1 MNALRFGAQAPSNI
15 ALIKYMGKKAG
26 SANIPENGS
35 LSMTLNDLCT
45 YAEIELTPA
54 TAGIDSF
61 QWIAELPRLRSMKI
75 EMKPSVPSLKGEGL
89 EKVIRHLKR
98 VREASVTLFKE
109 FGLETRSEPL
119 SFTLR
124 TANTFPQGSGIASS
138 ASAFAAITLSAA
150 MACAKDT
157 AKFEKTYETNMSFR
171 RELAKISRA
180 GSGSSCRSFEGPF
193 VEWKE
198 EDTVAVSSPAKELSH
213 FVLVVSEAEKRVS
226 SSQAHLRIKTS
237 PLWEGRVA
245 RVEERLVSLRKALEQ
260 GNLRTVSKLA
270 WGEAWEMHSLF
281 HTAEEPFSYWEAQTM
296 EALQF
301 LTPFMGANATE
312 TPPIVT
318 LDAGPNIHIIVESKN
333 ADLWRKRI
341 RDRFPGVRLLEDC
354 PGPGARAWIEDGSV
368 SWTQFHTRVRGKWV
382 LAGEHAVLRGADAV
396 TLPHPEFALEIDYT
410 PASSGALEVVPS
422 SAQSVVSEI
431 LSSVLNSPS
440 GKISQP
446 AGKLEIKSTIPIGA
460 GLGSSAALCVA
471 MGRWLAPFL
480 GITNPAGLQEFA
492 TQLEHRFHGKSSG
505 MDVAAIVAGEPI
517 AFAMPSSN
525 KEKSGATPLGI
536 QKLPKFTFHDTGLR
550 ARTSDCVAK
559 VEKLRD
565 KDPKLASQLDE
576 QMSSASKLA
585 VEGLLQYN
593 ANPSQQALETIA
605 TAMRRAQEC
614 YYSWQLIPSQAQK
627 LEDELRAQGALAT
640 KITGAGDGGMIVALW
655 GELRG

>member
-45 YAEIELTPA
+45 YAEIELAPSA
-54 TAGIDSF
+54 SGADSF
-61 QWIAELPRLRSMKI
+61 QWIAELPRLRSIKFDL
-75 EMKPSVPSLKGEGL
+75 KPSVPSLKGEGL

-98 VREASVTLFKE
+98 VREESVGLFKE

-150 MACAKDT
+150 MACAKDS
-157 AKFEKTYETNMSFR
+157 AKFEKTYESNLGFR
-171 RELAKISRA
+171 RRLSRISRA

-213 FVLVVSEAEKRVS
+213 FVLVVSETEKRVS
-226 SSQAHLRIKTS
+226 SSQAHLRIKSS

-245 RVEERLVSLRKALEQ
+245 RVEERLISLRKALES
-260 GNLRTVSKLA
+260 GDLREVSKLA
-270 WGEAWEMHSLF
+270 WSEAWEMHSLF

-301 LTPFMGANATE
+301 LTPYMSAQSSE

-318 LDAGPNIHIIVESKN
+318 LDAGPNIHIIVESKQ

-341 RDRFPGVRLLEDC
+341 RDRFPGVRLLEDR
-354 PGPGARAWIEDGSV
+354 PGPGARAWVEDGKV
-368 SWTQFHTRVRGKWV
+368 SWTSFHTRVRGKWV
-382 LAGEHAVLRGADAV
+382 LAGEHAVLRGANALA
-396 TLPHPEFALEIDYT
+396 LPHPEFALELDYI
-410 PASSGALEVVPS
+410 PAASGGPEVIEVVPS
-422 SAQSVVSEI
+422 SAQTVITEI
-431 LSSVLNSPS
+431 LQSVLDSSMAQPS
-440 GKISQP
+440 
-446 AGKLEIKSTIPIGA
+446 GKLEIKSSIPIGA

-471 MGRWLAPFL
+471 MGRWLAPIL
-480 GITNPAGLQEFA
+480 GITTSAGLQEFA
-492 TQLEHRFHGKSSG
+492 TRLEHRFHGKSSG

-517 AFAMPSSN
+517 AFSMPSAT
-525 KEKSGATPLGI
+525 KGTGGAAPLGI

-559 VEKLRD
+559 VEKLRE
-565 KDPKLASQLDE
+565 KDAALAAKLDE
-576 QMSSASKLA
+576 QMSAASNLA
-585 VEGLLQYN
+585 VEGLLQYS

-605 TAMRRAQEC
+605 SAMRHAQEC
-614 YYSWQLIPSQAQK
+614 YYSWQLIPPQAQK

-655 GELRG
+655 G

>member
-45 YAEIELTPA
+45 YAEVEIAPA
-54 TAGIDSF
+54 SKGVDSY
-61 QWIAELPRLRSMKI
+61 QWIAELPRLRSIKFDL
-75 EMKPSVPSLKGEGL
+75 KPSVPSLKGEGL

-98 VREASVTLFKE
+98 VREEIVSIFEE
-109 FGLETRSEPL
+109 FGLETRTEPL

-150 MACAKDT
+150 MACAKDS

-171 RELAKISRA
+171 RRLARISRA

-193 VEWKE
+193 VEWKD

-213 FVLVVSEAEKRVS
+213 FVLVVSETEKRVS

-245 RVEERLVSLRKALEQ
+245 RVEERLVSLRQALES
-260 GNLRTVSKLA
+260 GDLRTVSKLA

-296 EALQF
+296 EVLQF
-301 LTPFMGANATE
+301 LTPFMSADATE

-318 LDAGPNIHIIVESKN
+318 LDAGPNIHIIVESQH

-341 RDRFPGVRLLEDC
+341 RDRFPGVRLLEDR
-354 PGPGARAWIEDGSV
+354 PGPGARAWSEDGKV
-368 SWTQFHTRVRGKWV
+368 SWTPFYTRVRGKWV
-382 LAGEHAVLRGADAV
+382 LAGEHAVLRGANALA
-396 TLPHPEFALEIDYT
+396 LPHPEFALELDYR
-410 PASSGALEVVPS
+410 PAASGTLEVLPS
-422 SAQSVVSEI
+422 SAQTVITEI
-431 LSSVLNSPS
+431 LQSVLDSS
-440 GKISQP
+440 MTQP
-446 AGKLEIKSTIPIGA
+446 AGRLEVKSSIPIGA

-471 MGRWLAPFL
+471 MGRWLAPIL
-480 GITNPAGLQEFA
+480 GITTSTGLQEFA
-492 TQLEHRFHGKSSG
+492 TRLEHRFHGKSSG

-517 AFAMPSSN
+517 AFAMPSATQGTG
-525 KEKSGATPLGI
+525 GATPLGVR
-536 QKLPKFTFHDTGLR
+536 KLPKFTFHDTGLR

-565 KDPKLASQLDE
+565 KDPVLAAKLDE
-576 QMSSASKLA
+576 QMSAASKLA
-585 VEGLLQYN
+585 VEGLVQYN
-593 ANPSQQALETIA
+593 ANPTRQALEIIA
-605 TAMRRAQEC
+605 SAMRHAQEC
-614 YYSWQLIPSQAQK
+614 YYSWQLIPPQAQK
-627 LEDELRAQGALAT
+627 LESELRAQGALAT

-655 GELRG
+655 S